1 MKSILILG
9 AGLSASSLI
18 RYLLQNSQ
26 ENNWFI
32 RVCDQDIEMVK
43 KKLNGHPN
51 AEAVSFNALDSSERF
66 PYLEKADI
74 VISMLPARFHVEI
87 AKDCIELRKN
97 LITPS
102 YISKEMKAL
111 DEDAKKA
118 GIIIMNEI
126 GVDPGIDHMSAMMI
140 IDKIHRENGKIEA
153 FRSFCG
159 GLMAPESDNNP
170 WNYKF
175 TWNPRNVVMAGAG
188 GAACFIRN
196 GRYKYIPYHRL
207 FDRLDHM
214 SVEGYGDFTGYPN
227 RDSLSYRSIYGLEN
241 IPTIYRGTLRRPDF
255 CEAWSVFV
263 ELGMTD
269 DSYAMTDIENCSPRM
284 FLNSFLPYHA
294 EKSVEQK
301 FKEFLRPERE
311 HLFSKFEWLG
321 LFDGDSLINIENPTP
336 ARILEVILVR
346 KWKLDEGDK
355 DMLVMVH
362 EFEYELN
369 GAKKKITSSMV
380 CLGEDQTYTAMANTV
395 GLPVGI
401 CTKLILNNSIQLT
414 GVQLPIK
421 SEIYKPILKELE
433 TFGVTF
439 KETEESI
446 N

>member
-26 ENNWFI
+26 ENNWFV

-43 KKLNGHPN
+43 KKLKGNPN
-51 AEAVSFNALDSSERF
+51 AEALSFNALDQQER
-66 PYLEKADI
+66 LAHIEKADL

-87 AKDCIELRKN
+87 AKDCIALGKN

-102 YISKEMKAL
+102 YVSKEMKAL
-111 DEDAKKA
+111 DQEAKDAD
-118 GIIIMNEI
+118 IIIMNEI
-126 GVDPGIDHMSAMMI
+126 GVDPGIDHMSAMKI
-140 IDKIHRENGKIEA
+140 IDQIHQENGKIEA

-159 GLMAPESDNNP
+159 GLIAPESDNNP

-175 TWNPRNVVMAGAG
+175 TWNPRNVVLAGAG

-207 FDRLDHM
+207 FGRLDHM
-214 SVEGYGDFTGYPN
+214 SIEGYGDFTGYPN
-227 RDSLSYRSIYGLEN
+227 RDSLSYRSIYGLDN

-255 CEAWSVFV
+255 CEAWNVFV

-269 DSYAMTDIENCSPRM
+269 DTYAMTDIENCSPRI

-294 EKSVEQK
+294 EKSVEEK
-301 FKEFLRPERE
+301 FLEFLRPERA

-321 LFDGDSLINIENPTP
+321 LFDEAANINIDNPTP

-346 KWKLDEGDK
+346 KWSLEETDK

-362 EFEYELN
+362 EFEFEVN
-369 GAKKKITSSMV
+369 NIKKKITSSMV
-380 CLGEDQTYTAMANTV
+380 NIGEDQTYTAMANTV
-395 GLPVGI
+395 GLPVAI
-401 CTKLILNNSIQLT
+401 CAKFILNGDIQLK
-414 GVQLPIK
+414 GVQLPTK
-421 SEIYKPILKELE
+421 KEIYRPILEELE

-439 KETEESI
+439 IEKEEVL